1 MAKLLLKLFALQKGG
16 EAVGGVAV
24 PIWRHEAVAAS
35 WGRGLRQMAAALECC
50 AGLLPRLLSGG
61 GGAVGYGG

>member
-1 MAKLLLKLFALQKGG
+1 MAKLVHKLFALQKGG

-35 WGRGLRQMAAALECC
+35 
-50 AGLLPRLLSGG
+50 
-61 GGAVGYGG
+61 